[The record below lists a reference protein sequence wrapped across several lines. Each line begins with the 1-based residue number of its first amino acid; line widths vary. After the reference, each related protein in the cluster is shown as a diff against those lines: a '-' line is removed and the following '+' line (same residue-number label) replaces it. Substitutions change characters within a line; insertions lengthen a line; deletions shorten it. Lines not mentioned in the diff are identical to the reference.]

1 MILSVAT
8 IRRARYLA
16 LLPAPRTQPPRIFL
30 RASVRSPHAQALVAA
45 KLATG
50 FRATSTDDARMTAAT
65 AAIRDAAIATAEVL
79 ASTMSPRAIDAA
91 VDAAMRLQRAILARP
106 DDAACLGVSVVRRLL
121 DDAPDTCEDL
131 DRAVRDA
138 ARLHAGSITAEHE
151 DIAHDLVDEMV
162 TR

>member
-1 MILSVAT
+1 MRPSLDGA
-8 IRRARYLA
+8 RGARYLI
-16 LLPAPRTQPPRIFL
+16 PAPRQQPARIFL

-50 FRATSTDDARMTAAT
+50 FRATSTDDARMVAAT
-65 AAIRDAAIATAEVL
+65 AAIRDAANATADVL
-79 ASTMSPRAIDAA
+79 ASTMSARVLDAA
-91 VDAAMRLQRAILARP
+91 VDVAVQLQRAILARP
-106 DDAACLGVSVVRRLL
+106 DDAACVGVAVVRRLL
-121 DDAPDTCEDL
+121 DDAPDTCVDL

-151 DIAHDLVDEMV
+151 ARAASIVAEV